1 MRKVSLEEI
10 ECDIKRDPAYLEPWR
25 LNLELIRHAPRLLEI
40 AQEQRGAATADE
52 ERTKAAAV
60 RVWGEHVRGCDT
72 VDAMADLIEAQRA
85 EIAAMR
91 KVVEISKICANE
103 GGHDMCPRTDHHH
116 IALME
121 MREAIASIGTK
132 K

>member
-85 EIAAMR
+85 EIAVLKSQRCEPGKRPIM
-91 KVVEISKICANE
+91 
-103 GGHDMCPRTDHHH
+103 
-116 IALME
+116 
-121 MREAIASIGTK
+121 
-132 K
+132 